1 MPMRSRIWNAV
12 VGIFVV
18 INVGGFVFALA
29 RGEVMHAVT
38 HIAILLAGMGGYALW
53 KDRRGPSEISA
64 GDSAAAARRLDHL
77 QDSLDVIAVEV
88 ERIGESQRY
97 ARKIIQE
104 RIDKSAKGEQ

>member
-1 MPMRSRIWNAV
+1 MATRSGIWKAIAA
-12 VGIFVV
+12 IFIA
-18 INVGGFVFALA
+18 INVGGFVFALVG
-29 RGEVMHAVT
+29 GEVMHAVT
-38 HIAILLAGMGGYALW
+38 HIAVLLVGMGGYALW
-53 KDRRGPSEISA
+53 KDRPGPNEISA

>member
-1 MPMRSRIWNAV
+1 MATRSGIWKAV
-12 VGIFVV
+12 AGIFIV

-29 RGEVMHAVT
+29 GGETMHAMT
-38 HIAILLAGMGGYALW
+38 HIAVLLVGMGGYALW
-53 KDRRGPSEISA
+53 KERRGPNEISA
-64 GDSAAAARRLDHL
+64 GDSAEAARRLDHL

-104 RIDKSAKGEQ
+104 RIDRSAKGEQ